1 MRGVV
6 RTVGRGWQQLG
17 RINAFSLSVFACV
30 AIPAQ
35 MKEIQIVIDSSSG
48 ESVGLRS
55 GSVPAALRP
64 GPACSQPQ
72 PWPLGPC
79 SGSCPGLFP
88 APALAPTLVFGS
100 EQPHVQLKI
109 LPYTPFHLEQP
120 CETIQAK
127 EIEAAIAA
135 TEAQTPAS
143 APVMGTG

>member
-55 GSVPAALRP
+55 GSVPAALSP
-64 GPACSQPQ
+64 SLGPLGPALAPAPACSQPL
-72 PWPLGPC
+72 PW
-79 SGSCPGLFP
+79 
-88 APALAPTLVFGS
+88 
-100 EQPHVQLKI
+100 H
-109 LPYTPFHLEQP
+109 LP
-120 CETIQAK
+120 
-127 EIEAAIAA
+127 
-135 TEAQTPAS
+135 
-143 APVMGTG
+143 